1 MKMGYSA
8 YSNTLMANL
17 ALSNNDRAFIR
28 SGLDGGERRAD
39 GRQPLDL
46 RTVRVQFQRKDAL
59 SQAEIQL
66 GQTRVRAVV
75 TSEIAEP
82 FQGRPA
88 EGLLMFNVE
97 WRPADQAGSRVAG
110 GLSNDSVELGN
121 FLQVRESLGC
131 AGRPLESKGARANR
145 GGRREGVSLRE
156 VGSAERTGEWCV

>member
-1 MKMGYSA
+1 
-8 YSNTLMANL
+8 MAAL

-131 AGRPLESKGARANR
+131 GAVRGEQRAKANR
-145 GGRREGVSLRE
+145 GGRHGGVSLRE
-156 VGSAERTGEWCV
+156 AGSAKRTGEWVRVEAASAVMSMAT